1 MVRWVGG
8 YPHWW
13 AKQVLR
19 TMRAGMERAHSQ
31 LVPFFGTTFKEGHH
45 ATTWSA
51 NSTRCRYRLAN
62 RTLPVRGR
70 TSRLALAALAAL
82 ARLGLAQPWVGQVPE
97 PSVDQ
102 HGGRP
107 AKLLGTRHSD
117 RPEASDHVRLVS
129 RPLAIPAECSGVHVV
144 CEGRDVW

>member
-1 MVRWVGG
+1 MARWVGD
-8 YPHWW
+8 YPHGW
-13 AKQVLR
+13 AKPVLR
-19 TMRAGMERAHSQ
+19 TIRAGMERAQSQ
-31 LVPFFGTTFKEGHH
+31 LVPFLRKTFKEGHH

-70 TSRLALAALAAL
+70 ASGLALAAFAAL

-107 AKLLGTRHSD
+107 AKLLGTRH
-117 RPEASDHVRLVS
+117 
-129 RPLAIPAECSGVHVV
+129 C
-144 CEGRDVW
+144 